1 MIPLFQIKPDAKVVA
16 LTEEAETD
24 ALVRLLEG
32 IAQELR
38 WQPGRQLQD
47 YRSVAQHLAVLTNGE
62 MAGGLQVIAD
72 PVGGQFPFRSVW
84 PDVELGDETRAAHV
98 TILAL
103 KEAYRGRCGLF
114 WPLCVELWRLCRRQ
128 DVRMLLLEATPP
140 TLRLYRRLGWPLEIV
155 GDLRRH
161 WGEDCYLCG
170 MDVRAVA
177 ETLKEKALRAET
189 YRELVTQA
197 YQCHEDPPPA
207 H

>member
-1 MIPLFQIKPDAKVVA
+1 M
-16 LTEEAETD
+16 
-24 ALVRLLEG
+24 G
-32 IAQELR
+32 
-38 WQPGRQLQD
+38 
-47 YRSVAQHLAVLTNGE
+47 
-62 MAGGLQVIAD
+62 AG
-72 PVGGQFPFRSVW
+72 FRSRTVW
-84 PDVELGDETRAAHV
+84 PEVELGDETGAAHV

-128 DVRMLLLEATPP
+128 DVRTLLLEATPP

-177 ETLKEKALRAET
+177 ETLTEKALRAET
-189 YRELVTQA
+189 YRDLVAQA
-197 YQCHEDPPPA
+197 YLGNADPPA
-207 H
+207 LTGRAGC